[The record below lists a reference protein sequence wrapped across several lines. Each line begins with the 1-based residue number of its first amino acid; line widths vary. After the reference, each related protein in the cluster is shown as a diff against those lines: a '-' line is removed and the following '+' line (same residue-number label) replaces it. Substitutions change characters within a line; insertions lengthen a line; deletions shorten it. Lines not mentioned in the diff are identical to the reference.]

1 MNTNKKNEAKE
12 NYLKNLNEL
21 YEREKQAR
29 CYYQLERDKL
39 MNIREIERSRYDEMK
54 SELTLLKKNIDEL
67 ECKHI
72 EEMTNMQRKI
82 RYLISE
88 RESKL
93 NDLKNE
99 SFKKRT
105 DDLKEAIN
113 KDSCFLTGIK
123 SQLHNLN
130 ENATNFDELIKNI
143 ANDYENKISKI
154 NIDYSEA
161 IKIIQNT
168 SILKFKEE
176 RENFSLVTRN
186 ALNEMTEL
194 KNSQLESL
202 KNIKNKCYDDLREY
216 FQDLTKKLIES
227 MEKLKNKNIT
237 INRSLKEKNSQLEAN
252 IKELNDFKKE
262 NNQIKNELK
271 QHLATSN
278 IYKSEKKIFKAKSIQ
293 FDILNKKYND
303 LDFKYEETL
312 MGYEIMKKN
321 HDKLYAYFG
330 ELVRIF
336 KEKLDMANFLSNK
349 KNELMENELRRYEGY
364 FNDLKQIN

>member
-12 NYLKNLNEL
+12 KYLKNLNEL

-54 SELTLLKKNIDEL
+54 SELILLKKNINEL

-72 EEMTNMQRKI
+72 EEMTNMQRKV

-88 RESKL
+88 RENKL

-105 DDLKEAIN
+105 DDLIEAID
-113 KDSCFLTGIK
+113 KDTCFLTGIK

-227 MEKLKNKNIT
+227 MEQLKNKNIT
-237 INRSLKEKNSQLEAN
+237 INRNLKEKNSQLEAN

-262 NNQIKNELK
+262 GFRKVDYDYIVGVAK
-271 QHLATSN
+271 LA
-278 IYKSEKKIFKAKSIQ
+278 
-293 FDILNKKYND
+293 
-303 LDFKYEETL
+303 
-312 MGYEIMKKN
+312 KKN
-321 HDKLYAYFG
+321 GCKEFHLVSSDGANKDSSFLYMKTKG
-330 ELVRIF
+330 EAEDAISQLEF
-336 KEKLDMANFLSNK
+336 EKYSIYRPK
-349 KNELMENELRRYEGY
+349 
-364 FNDLKQIN
+364 